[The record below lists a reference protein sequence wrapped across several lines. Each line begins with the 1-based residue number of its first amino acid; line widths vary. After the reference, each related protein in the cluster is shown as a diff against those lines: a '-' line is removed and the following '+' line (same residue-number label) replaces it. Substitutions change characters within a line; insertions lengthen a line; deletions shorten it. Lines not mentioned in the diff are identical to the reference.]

1 MKTTFIPVLLVGLFA
16 AGCGATTKQ
25 YVTFPDQSVTI
36 EDPNKARI
44 YVYRDSILG
53 SAIPF
58 LVFENEDTPE
68 EIAIGITGPNGY
80 LCWERE
86 PGALNLTSKAE
97 NEAELAID
105 LVAGAVYYVQQHATM
120 GIMFARNVLE
130 LEPEEDARVDQEDC
144 KPPKLELGGS

>member
-1 MKTTFIPVLLVGLFA
+1 MRTTTIPVLLVGLLV

-25 YVTFPDQSVTI
+25 YVPFPDQSVEV
-36 EDPNKARI
+36 EDPGKARI

-58 LVFENEDTPE
+58 LVFENEDTAE
-68 EIAIGITGPNGY
+68 EIAIGVTGPNGY

-86 PGALNLTSKAE
+86 PGTLNLTSKAE

-105 LVAGAVYYVQQHATM
+105 LVAGAVYWVQQHATM

-130 LEPEEDARVDQEDC
+130 LESEADARADQEDC
-144 KPPKLELGGS
+144 KAPKLEPGS